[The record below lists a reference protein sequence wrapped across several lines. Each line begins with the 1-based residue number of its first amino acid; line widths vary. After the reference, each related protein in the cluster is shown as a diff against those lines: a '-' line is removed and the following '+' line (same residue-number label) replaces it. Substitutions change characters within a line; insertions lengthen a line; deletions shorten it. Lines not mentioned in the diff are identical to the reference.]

1 MRGRFKTEIEET
13 AGKSNQYFVS
23 RVKFICNTILKRA
36 AVDWVVLNNTKKQHR
51 IEGSRFEVNAEAPI
65 SRRPW
70 PNEVKTNPAL
80 MENVRRRNALRV
92 RILSLQLTRIRP
104 ILTIGDFLHFA
115 IVLVNHCRTRRDP
128 DAGRC

>member
-13 AGKSNQYFVS
+13 AGKSNQYFVL
-23 RVKFICNTILKRA
+23 RVKFVCDTILKRA
-36 AVDWVVLNNTKKQHR
+36 AVDWVVLNNTKNS
-51 IEGSRFEVNAEAPI
+51 IGSKGRVLKLTQ
-65 SRRPW
+65 RRQYLGRPW

-80 MENVRRRNALRV
+80 MENVRRRNALRE
-92 RILSLQLTRIRP
+92 RILSLQLIRIGP
-104 ILTIGDFLHFA
+104 MLTIGDFLHFA